1 MGIHAVKKLLWSAVL
16 VASIAT
22 PALAQS
28 YNPEFGTGN
37 VENMPLAEP
46 SDGGANSAYAHEPA
60 STPTYVSPR
69 HIQRWNSPTKEQYQ
83 TAPNQDENY

>member
-1 MGIHAVKKLLWSAVL
+1 VKKFLLSAVL
-16 VASIAT
+16 AASIAT

-37 VENMPLAEP
+37 VRDMPQAER
-46 SDGGANSAYAHEPA
+46 SNGDANSAYAHEPA
-60 STPTYVSPR
+60 PVQSSASPR
-69 HIQRWNSPTKEQYQ
+69 HVQRWNSPTREQYQ